1 MPKRGKLVFD
11 VFADFHE
18 NLIANVMCLIKTKV
32 SSSGSYRL
40 KKKLEG
46 NFTKSDQLHDQEE
59 TGMKVLFGL
68 PVQLQ
73 SGAFSVLCASK
84 LTNIFF
90 FLQN

>member
-18 NLIANVMCLIKTKV
+18 NLNANVMCLIKTKV
-32 SSSGSYRL
+32 SSSRSCRL

-46 NFTKSDQLHDQEE
+46 IFTKLDQLLDQEE

-73 SGAFSVLCASK
+73 SGAFLVFLLCSVHP
-84 LTNIFF
+84 N
-90 FLQN
+90 

>member
-1 MPKRGKLVFD
+1 MEVTG
-11 VFADFHE
+11 
-18 NLIANVMCLIKTKV
+18 
-32 SSSGSYRL
+32 L

-46 NFTKSDQLHDQEE
+46 IFTKSDQLHDQEE

-84 LTNIFF
+84 LTNKFF